1 MKRTSLALVVILASL
16 ACALGTPATDSAR
29 VVKYAQTDI
38 VPIRAKVRFT
48 TLIVLPANEEILDF
62 TVGDKDF
69 WIVNGIHNLC
79 YLHPAQ
85 TGIRTN
91 MNLVTASGRVYS
103 FLLSEISN
111 QPDIDPDLKVF
122 VEPKEESTI
131 GGVSGHVE
139 FVRASEVEAYKQE
152 ALAARA
158 QAAEEIQQAAAR
170 VQQQNDQ
177 YRKEYP
183 GKLRFDYTYKP
194 NAAKEPFLVAA
205 IYHDDKFTYI
215 KCGAQEKPAVY
226 ELKDGKPNL
235 VNFDFENGVYVIPKI
250 VDHGYLAV
258 GKQKVNFDR
267 EPQSLAPLFILRS
280 NGHNLPPGRR

>member
-1 MKRTSLALVVILASL
+1 MKRTSLSLAVILSSL
-16 ACALGTPATDSAR
+16 ACAIGAAASDNAR
-29 VVKYAQTDI
+29 VVRYSQTDI
-38 VPIRAKVRFT
+38 VPIRAKIRFT
-48 TLIVLPANEEILDF
+48 TLIVLPATEEILDF

-69 WIVNGIHNLC
+69 WIVNGIHNFC

-85 TGIRTN
+85 AGIRSN

-103 FLLSEISN
+103 FVLSETSN
-111 QPDIDPDLKVF
+111 QPDIDPDFKVF

-131 GGVSGHVE
+131 GGLGGHVE

-152 ALAARA
+152 AVEARA
-158 QAAEEIQQAAAR
+158 QAAKEVQQAQARIQQ
-170 VQQQNDQ
+170 QIEQ

-183 GKLRFDYTYKP
+183 AKLRFDYSYKP
-194 NAAKEPFLVAA
+194 KGSQVPFRIAA

-215 KCGAQEKPAVY
+215 KCAAQEKPTVY

-267 EPQSLAPLFILRS
+267 EPQS
-280 NGHNLPPGRR
+280 

>member
-1 MKRTSLALVVILASL
+1 MKKLFLALITVLISLASAPHTG
-16 ACALGTPATDSAR
+16 AADSAR
-29 VVKYAQTDI
+29 VVKYSQTDI

-48 TLIVLPANEEILDF
+48 TLIVLPENEEILDF

-85 TGIRTN
+85 TGIRSN

-111 QPDIDPDLKVF
+111 QPGVDPDLKVF
-122 VEPKEESTI
+122 VEPKEESAI
-131 GGVSGHVE
+131 GGVSGHEE

-152 ALAARA
+152 AVEARA
-158 QAAEEIQQAAAR
+158 QAAKDVQEAEAR
-170 VQQQNDQ
+170 VQQQIEQ

-194 NAAKEPFLVAA
+194 NAAKEPFLVSA

-215 KCGAQEKPAVY
+215 QCAAQEKPTIY
-226 ELKDGKPNL
+226 ELKDGKPDL
-235 VNFDFENGVYVIPKI
+235 VNFDLENGVYVIPEV

-258 GKQKVNFDR
+258 GKQKLSFDR
-267 EPQSLAPLFILRS
+267 ESGS
-280 NGHNLPPGRR
+280 